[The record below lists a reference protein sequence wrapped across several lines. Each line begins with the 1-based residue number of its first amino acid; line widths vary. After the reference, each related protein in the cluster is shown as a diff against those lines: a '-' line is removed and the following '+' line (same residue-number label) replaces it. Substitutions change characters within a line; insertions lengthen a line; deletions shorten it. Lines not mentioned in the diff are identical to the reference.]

1 MLPHSSVVSQ
11 IAQHIARRGA
21 ASNGRAYVS
30 LDKALA
36 KIAGAEIMV
45 GCHEKTNASQVYQCG
60 YGVRRSVSTGSGV
73 RGCHR
78 IVILAPFHYN
88 PAGGVRIDL
97 WPRL

>member
-1 MLPHSSVVSQ
+1 LCTAEDEDDEDDSFPQ

-45 GCHEKTNASQVYQCG
+45 TSREKKYASQG
-60 YGVRRSVSTGSGV
+60 
-73 RGCHR
+73 
-78 IVILAPFHYN
+78 I
-88 PAGGVRIDL
+88 
-97 WPRL
+97 